1 MSKPIDMRS
10 DTVTLPSEGMRKAM
24 NSAAL
29 DDDVLDHDPTTL
41 RLEEFAAGLLGKEGA
56 LFVPSGT
63 MANQVCI
70 KACTRP
76 GQQML
81 CAETAHV
88 DSSEVCMTAAFSGV
102 QPTRV
107 PSPEGHFTAGA
118 ARELFLPDIH
128 YFPETGMVSV
138 ENTMNAPGGRVFPQ
152 DEIKTISALCKEKN
166 IPLHMDGA
174 RLFNAAVASGRP
186 ASEIV
191 SDVDCVSF
199 CLSKGLGAPVGS
211 MVCGTKDF
219 IHDARRIRQ
228 MLGGG
233 MRQTGFFA
241 AAGLYALENN
251 IERLAEDHANA
262 RRLADGLIEIPGI
275 SLAIDIVETN
285 MVYIDASECGL
296 SAEEIGNRCAGKGVR
311 LLYEGFQTLRLVT
324 HLDVSSE
331 DVDKVLQVMR
341 EITGDG

>member
-1 MSKPIDMRS
+1 MSKPIDLRS

-24 NSAAL
+24 NNAAL
-29 DDDVLDHDPTTL
+29 DDDVIGNDPTTL
-41 RLEEFAAGLLGKEGA
+41 RLEEFSAELLGKERA
-56 LFVPSGT
+56 LFVPSGS
-63 MANQVCI
+63 MANQICI

-81 CAETAHV
+81 CSETAHV

-102 QPTRV
+102 QPQRV
-107 PSPEGHFTAGA
+107 PSPEGHFTAES
-118 ARELFLPDIH
+118 AREFIWPDIH

-152 DEIKTISALCKEKN
+152 DEIKKISSLCKEKN
-166 IPLHMDGA
+166 IPLHLDGA
-174 RLFNAAVASGRP
+174 RLFNAVAASRRS
-186 ASEIV
+186 ASEIA
-191 SDVDCVSF
+191 SEVDCVNF

-211 MVCGTKDF
+211 MVCGTKEF

-233 MRQTGFFA
+233 MRQTGFLA

-262 RRLADGLIEIPGI
+262 RRLAEGLVEIPGI
-275 SLAIDIVETN
+275 SLAIEIVETN
-285 MVYIDASECGL
+285 MVYFDASGCGL
-296 SAEEIGNRCAGKGVR
+296 TSEEIVSRCSEQGVR
-311 LLYEGFQTLRLVT
+311 LLFEGFQTLRLVT

-331 DVDKVLQVMR
+331 DVEKVLQVMR
-341 EITGDG
+341 EIARDG